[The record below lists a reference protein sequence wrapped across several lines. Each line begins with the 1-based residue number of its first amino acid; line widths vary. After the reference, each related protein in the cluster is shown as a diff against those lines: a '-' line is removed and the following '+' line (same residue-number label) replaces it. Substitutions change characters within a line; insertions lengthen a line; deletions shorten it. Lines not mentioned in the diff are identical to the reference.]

1 MSFVAPWSSGSCSN
15 TGFDMMGAVTLAKWP
30 QTSWLLPSLGF
41 FAVGNSKTGQT
52 HQSCKFVQGQD
63 HVSLDPTTVLIKS
76 GCTCCLSNYC
86 PVLNPRWLRMGYR
99 NTIAIHQ
106 RHEHLA
112 FSFFWQLCMSLSFI
126 LVPLLPNP
134 HFSSANNIYVQVT
147 YVFNFC
153 YGTLPFVLPQ
163 QLFLQWISTVIRGK
177 AVQAFFGFFYVAH
190 HLLAK
195 LKCSQTW
202 ARVHFF

>member
-112 FSFFWQLCMSLSFI
+112 FSFFLATLYVTVFYLSPSITKPTLFFCKQHLCAGYLCFQF
-126 LVPLLPNP
+126 LLW
-134 HFSSANNIYVQVT
+134 HIA
-147 YVFNFC
+147 FC
-153 YGTLPFVLPQ
+153 AATAIVL
-163 QLFLQWISTVIRGK
+163 TMD
-177 AVQAFFGFFYVAH
+177 
-190 HLLAK
+190 
-195 LKCSQTW
+195 
-202 ARVHFF
+202 

>member
-1 MSFVAPWSSGSCSN
+1 MHHVLRGSLVLWQLQQYRVWHDGSSHVGKMA
-15 TGFDMMGAVTLAKWP
+15 TDIM
-30 QTSWLLPSLGF
+30 TSTSLGF
-41 FAVGNSKTGQT
+41 FVVGNSKTGQT

-112 FSFFWQLCMSLSFI
+112 FSFFLATLYVTVFYLSPSITKPTLFFCKQHLCAGYLCFQF
-126 LVPLLPNP
+126 LLW
-134 HFSSANNIYVQVT
+134 HIA
-147 YVFNFC
+147 FC
-153 YGTLPFVLPQ
+153 AATAIVLPMD
-163 QLFLQWISTVIRGK
+163 
-177 AVQAFFGFFYVAH
+177 
-190 HLLAK
+190 
-195 LKCSQTW
+195 
-202 ARVHFF
+202 